1 MPAQRFDIFCKVV
14 DNFGDAGVSW
24 RLARQLVREHDIA
37 VTLWIDALSSLTKI
51 APDVDG
57 MRDDEVHAGVRIRVW
72 REPFRHPEQR
82 EGPAFGERGFELPD
96 VVVEA
101 FGCGLPQSYLDA
113 MVARSPQPVWINL
126 EYLSAEPWVESAHGL
141 PSPQPRLPLTR
152 YFFFPG
158 FTARTGGLLREA
170 GLIEA
175 RERAHSDG
183 RARKALWTLLGIDA
197 PVDGIAVS
205 LFCYANIGLTSLL
218 DAWAE
223 GDEPVLCVV
232 PEGVATA
239 ALDAWT
245 GGNVPHAKQSLTRGR
260 LTLATIPFLAQD
272 NYDRLLWCCDINVV
286 RGEDSFV
293 RAQWAARPF
302 VWHIYPQTD
311 DAHRVKLEEFLCRYE
326 GGLDAET
333 AQTVNRFWLAFNG
346 DQPDVAALAWPAFR
360 AALPALSAHGIAW
373 ANRLRKLPD
382 LASEL
387 VLFCADR
394 L

>member
-24 RLARQLVREHDIA
+24 RLARQLVREHGIA
-37 VTLWIDALSSLTKI
+37 VTLWIDALASLAKI

-57 MRDDEVHAGVRIRVW
+57 ARDDQLHAGVRVRMWVC
-72 REPFRHPEQR
+72 HPERR
-82 EGPAFGERGFELPD
+82 EGPAFGEQAFDLPD
-96 VVVEA
+96 VVIEA
-101 FGCGLPQSYLDA
+101 FGCGLPQPYVDA
-113 MVARSPQPVWINL
+113 MAATSRPPVWINL

-175 RERAHSDG
+175 RERIKSDLGG
-183 RARKALWTLLGIDA
+183 RKTLLESLGIAA
-197 PVDGIAVS
+197 PSDGIAVS
-205 LFCYANIGLTSLL
+205 RFCYANHGLTSLL
-218 DAWAE
+218 DTWAE
-223 GDEPVLCVV
+223 GDEEILCVV

-245 GGNVPHAKQSLTRGR
+245 GGNVPHAKQSQTRGR

-272 NYDRLLWCCDINVV
+272 DYDRLLWHCDVNVV

-302 VWHIYPQTD
+302 VWHIYPQAD
-311 DAHRVKLEEFLCRYE
+311 DAHRVKLEEFLRRYE
-326 GGLDAET
+326 IGLDTKAAE
-333 AQTVNRFWLAFNG
+333 AVNRFWLGFNG
-346 DQPDVAALAWPAFR
+346 DQHDAAALAWPTFR
-360 AALPALSAHGIAW
+360 AALPALSAHGIEW
-373 ANRLRKLPD
+373 VGRLRKLPD

-387 VLFCADR
+387 VEFCRDR

>member
-37 VTLWIDALSSLTKI
+37 VTLWIDTLASLTKI
-51 APDVDG
+51 APGVDRL
-57 MRDDEVHAGVRIRVW
+57 RDDQLQAGVRVRHW
-72 REPFRHPEQR
+72 SDPFAR
-82 EGPAFGERGFELPD
+82 FDLPD

-101 FGCGLPQSYLDA
+101 FGCGLPQAYLDA
-113 MVARSPQPVWINL
+113 MVATSRPPVWINL

-170 GLIEA
+170 GLVEA
-175 RERAHSDG
+175 RERTQSDH
-183 RARKALWTLLGIDA
+183 RAREAVWASLGITA
-197 PVDGIAVS
+197 PSDRIAVS
-205 LFCYANIGLTSLL
+205 LFCYANVGLTSLL
-218 DAWAE
+218 DSWAE

-232 PEGVATA
+232 PEGVAMA
-239 ALDAWT
+239 AVDAWT

-272 NYDRLLWCCDINVV
+272 DYDRLLWCCDINVV

-302 VWHIYPQTD
+302 VWHIYPQTA
-311 DAHRVKLEEFLCRYE
+311 DAHRVKLEEFFRRYD
-326 GGLDAET
+326 GGLDAEA
-333 AQTVNRFWLAFNG
+333 AQTVNRFWLGFNG
-346 DQPDVAALAWPAFR
+346 DQPDAAALAWPACR
-360 AALPALSAHGIAW
+360 ATLPALSAHGIEW

>member
-1 MPAQRFDIFCKVV
+1 MPAQRYDIFCKVV
-14 DNFGDAGVSW
+14 DNYGDAGVSW

-37 VTLWIDALSSLTKI
+37 VTLCIDALASLVKI
-51 APDVDG
+51 APEVDPL
-57 MRDDEVHAGVRIRVW
+57 RDDQVRAGVRIRVW
-72 REPFRHPEQR
+72 KEPFSH
-82 EGPAFGERGFELPD
+82 FELPD

-101 FGCGLPQSYLDA
+101 FGCGLPEVYVDA
-113 MVARSPQPVWINL
+113 MAAASRPPVWINL

-170 GLIEA
+170 GLIDA
-175 RERAHSDG
+175 RETAQSGPAPRVTVWES
-183 RARKALWTLLGIDA
+183 LGIAA
-197 PVDGIAVS
+197 PRDGIAIS
-205 LFCYANIGLTSLL
+205 LFCYANHGLTSLL
-218 DAWAE
+218 DSWAE

-260 LTLATIPFLAQD
+260 LSLASIPFLAQD
-272 NYDRLLWCCDINVV
+272 DYDRLLWHCDVNVV

-293 RAQWAARPF
+293 RAQWSARPF
-302 VWHIYPQTD
+302 VWHIYPQAD
-311 DAHRVKLEEFLCRYE
+311 DAHRVKLEEFLRRYE
-326 GGLDAET
+326 VGLET
-333 AQTVNRFWLAFNG
+333 SAAQAVSAFWLAFNAEE
-346 DQPDVAALAWPAFR
+346 PDAAALAWLGFR
-360 AALPALSAHGIAW
+360 TALTEVSKHGIEW
-373 ANRLRKLPD
+373 LNRLRKLPD

-387 VLFCADR
+387 VDFCNDR

>member
-14 DNFGDAGVSW
+14 DNYGDAGVSW

-37 VTLWIDALSSLTKI
+37 VTLWIDALASLARI
-51 APDVDG
+51 APDVDSV
-57 MRDDEVHAGVRIRVW
+57 RDDQLHAGVRIRHW
-72 REPFRHPEQR
+72 RDSFAR
-82 EGPAFGERGFELPD
+82 FELPD

-101 FGCGLPQSYLDA
+101 FGCGLPQAYLEA
-113 MVARSPQPVWINL
+113 MAATSRPPVWINL

-152 YFFFPG
+152 YFYFPG
-158 FTARTGGLLREA
+158 FTERTGGLLREA
-170 GLIEA
+170 GLIDA
-175 RERAHSDG
+175 RERAHSDR
-183 RARKALWTLLGIDA
+183 RARKELWASLGVAA
-197 PVDGIAVS
+197 PSDSIAVS
-205 LFCYANIGLTSLL
+205 LFCYASVGLTSLL

-239 ALDAWT
+239 SLDAWT
-245 GGNVPHAKQSLTRGR
+245 GGNVPHARQSRTRGR

-272 NYDRLLWCCDINVV
+272 DYDCLLRRCDVNVV

-302 VWHIYPQTD
+302 VWHIYPQAD
-311 DAHRVKLEEFLCRYE
+311 DAHRVKVEEFLRRYE
-326 GGLDAET
+326 VGLDT
-333 AQTVNRFWLAFNG
+333 AASQTVNRFWLGFNG
-346 DQPDVAALAWPAFR
+346 DQPDAAALAWPAFR
-360 AALPALSAHGIAW
+360 AALPELSAHGIEW
-373 ANRLRKLPD
+373 VNRLRKLPD

>member
-37 VTLWIDALSSLTKI
+37 VTLWIDALASLTKI
-51 APDVDG
+51 ASDVDG
-57 MRDDEVHAGVRIRVW
+57 MRDDQLQAGVRVRHW
-72 REPFRHPEQR
+72 RDPFAR
-82 EGPAFGERGFELPD
+82 FELPD

-101 FGCGLPQSYLDA
+101 FGCGLPQAYLDA
-113 MVARSPQPVWINL
+113 MAATSRPPVWINL

-141 PSPQPRLPLTR
+141 PSPQPRRPLTR

-170 GLIEA
+170 GLTEDRA
-175 RERAHSDG
+175 RTQSDRRAH
-183 RARKALWTLLGIDA
+183 KALWASLGIAEPSDSL
-197 PVDGIAVS
+197 VVS
-205 LFCYANIGLTSLL
+205 LFCYANAGLMSLL
-218 DAWAE
+218 DVWAE
-223 GDEPVLCVV
+223 GDEPVVCVV

-239 ALDAWT
+239 SLDAWT

-272 NYDRLLWCCDINVV
+272 DYDRLLWCCDINVV

-302 VWHIYPQTD
+302 VWHIYPQAD
-311 DAHRVKLEEFLCRYE
+311 DAHRVKLEEFLRRYAI
-326 GGLDAET
+326 GLDDEA
-333 AQTVNRFWLAFNG
+333 AQTVNWFWLAFNG
-346 DQPDVAALAWPAFR
+346 DQPDAAALAWPACR
-360 AALPALSAHGIAW
+360 AALPALSAHGIEW